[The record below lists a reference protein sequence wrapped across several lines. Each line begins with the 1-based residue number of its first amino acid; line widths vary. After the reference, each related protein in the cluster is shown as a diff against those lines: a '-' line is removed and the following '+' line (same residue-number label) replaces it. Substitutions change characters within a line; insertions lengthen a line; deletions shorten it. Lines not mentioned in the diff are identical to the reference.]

1 MAIYNAL
8 SVRNIMPCRSGAL
21 GACHLVAIAIH
32 LLSLTSGLL
41 ARKGTVVKADS
52 MNISSVKAA

>member
-8 SVRNIMPCRSGAL
+8 SFRTIMPSGAL
-21 GACHLVAIAIH
+21 GACHLGAIAIH

-52 MNISSVKAA
+52 MNISSVKAT